1 VGSAAEVG
9 DTVSW
14 IKNLPNLRLLGD
26 LLVDRKKITK
36 EQLAEAL
43 ELQKKNG
50 VRLGA
55 ALIELGYIKES
66 DIMEIFSQYLDM
78 PFVPRLDRRSL
89 DELGADYS
97 FIAEFPPESLARL
110 GVIPFKLEI
119 ETQVDQSVQV
129 WKFHV
134 IISDPWI
141 YDDVSM
147 LVDSYIK
154 QYFASHDIGISIYDV
169 SVEIA
174 GYLAESSEINTILA
188 EISATSSVSVFN
200 RDEEQA
206 AGKLLFDIVTSAIA
220 QSGTDIHISPLHS
233 KGGLWVRM
241 RIDGVM
247 KDHIKDARF
256 SAVEYNTL
264 VNRVMTMANM
274 DTTRKREPQDGA
286 MEFPYNRVMFDVRVA
301 AVPTY
306 LMSTQL
312 DAVKLQFRILYRH
325 AQLSLSELGF
335 LEEDLNLVRQLYSRP
350 SGILL
355 VTGPTSAGKTTTL
368 NSILRMLDLESQV
381 CYTVEDPV
389 EYHLDNAYQIQ
400 VSDREGRSFA
410 RILRSLM
417 RLDPDIVLLGEIR
430 DEETALIAT
439 QIANTG
445 HSVFS
450 TLHTNS
456 AWTAPQRLATMKVPP
471 YLIVGNLN
479 GVIAQRLVQKNCP
492 DCTEEYNPSD
502 KVLKTLGLSRDFPFY
517 RGTGRLKGG
526 MCPICRGRGYKGRI
540 GIFEIAPLALYEGWD
555 RFIERPLAMRDFFL
569 SLGFHDLMGDAVEK
583 MRRGIISPDSLVGV
597 LARMEAVIDAD
608 A

>member
-1 VGSAAEVG
+1 M
-9 DTVSW
+9 SW

-26 LLVDRKKITK
+26 LLTDKKKITK
-36 EQLAEAL
+36 DQLTEAL
-43 ELQKKNG
+43 EFQKKKG
-50 VRLGA
+50 CRLGA

-78 PFVPRLDRRSL
+78 PYIQRLDRRRL

-97 FIAEFPPESLARL
+97 FIAEFPADAITRL

-119 ETQVDQSVQV
+119 ETQVDQTVQI

-134 IISDPWI
+134 VVSDPWV
-141 YDDVSM
+141 YDEVSLM
-147 LVDSYIK
+147 IDNYIK
-154 QYFASHDIGISIYDV
+154 QYFTTHDIGISIYDV
-169 SVEIA
+169 SVEIV
-174 GYLAESSEINTILA
+174 GYLAESSEINTLLA

-200 RDEEQA
+200 RDEEQT
-206 AGKLLFDIVTSAIA
+206 AGKLLFDILTSTIA
-220 QSGTDIHISPLHS
+220 QNGTDIHISPLHS
-233 KGGLWVRM
+233 KGGLWVRT
-241 RIDGVM
+241 RVDGVM

-256 SAVEYNTL
+256 SAAEYNTL

-274 DTTRKREPQDGA
+274 DTTRKREPQDGG

-301 AVPTY
+301 VIPTY
-306 LMSTQL
+306 MMSTTL
-312 DAVKLQFRILYRH
+312 DGVKMQFRILYRH
-325 AQLSLSELGF
+325 AQLSLTELGF
-335 LEEDLNLVRQLYSRP
+335 LENDLALIKQLYSLP
-350 SGILL
+350 SGVLL

-400 VSDREGRSFA
+400 VSEREGRSFA

-430 DEETALIAT
+430 DEETALIAM

-456 AWTAPQRLATMKVPP
+456 AWTAPQRLATMKIPP
-471 YLIVGNLN
+471 YLIVGTLN

-492 DCTEEYNPSD
+492 DCLEEYKPSD
-502 KVLKTLGLSRDFPFY
+502 KVIRTLDLPKDMPFY
-517 RGTGRLKGG
+517 KGSGKIKGG
-526 MCPICRGRGYKGRI
+526 TCPTCKGRGYKGRV
-540 GIFEIAPLALYEGWD
+540 GIFEIAPLALYEKWD
-555 RFIERPLAMRDFFL
+555 KYIDRPLAMRDFFL
-569 SLGFHDLMGDAVEK
+569 SLGLHDLMGDAVEK
-583 MRRGIISPDSLVGV
+583 MKRGIISPDSLMGV
-597 LARMEAVIDAD
+597 LARMEAVIQSDV
-608 A
+608 

>member
-1 VGSAAEVG
+1 M
-9 DTVSW
+9 SW
-14 IKNLPNLRLLGD
+14 IRNLPNLRLLGD
-26 LLVDRKKITK
+26 ILVDKQKITK
-36 EQLAEAL
+36 EQLGEAL
-43 ELQKKNG
+43 EHQKRKG

-55 ALIELGYIKES
+55 ALVELGYIRES
-66 DIMEIFSQYLDM
+66 DVLEVFSQYLDM
-78 PFVPRLDRRSL
+78 PCVQRLDRRTL
-89 DELGADYS
+89 DGMGADYS
-97 FIAEFPPESLARL
+97 FISEFPADVLSRL

-119 ETQVDQSVQV
+119 ETQVDLPVQV

-134 IISDPWI
+134 IVSDPWI
-141 YDDVSM
+141 YDDLSM
-147 LVDSYIK
+147 FIDSYIK
-154 QYFASHDIGISIYDV
+154 QYFADHDIGVSIYDV
-169 SVEIA
+169 SAEIV
-174 GYLAESSEINTILA
+174 GYLAESSEISSVLA
-188 EISATSSVSVFN
+188 EITATSSVSVFN

-206 AGKLLFDIVTSAIA
+206 AGKLFYDIMTSAIA
-220 QSGTDIHISPLHS
+220 QNGTDVHISPLHS

-241 RIDGVM
+241 RVDGVM
-247 KDHIKDARF
+247 KDYMKDARF
-256 SAVEYNTL
+256 SAPEYNTL
-264 VNRVMTMANM
+264 VNRVMTMANL

-286 MEFPYNRVMFDVRVA
+286 MEFPYNRIMFDVRVA
-301 AVPTY
+301 VIPTY
-306 LMSTQL
+306 LMSTTL
-312 DAVKLQFRILYRH
+312 DAVKLQMRILYRH

-335 LEEDLNLVRQLYSRP
+335 LEKDLALVKQLYSRP

-355 VTGPTSAGKTTTL
+355 ITGPTSSGKTTTL
-368 NSILRMLDLESQV
+368 NSILRTLDLESQV

-400 VSDREGRSFA
+400 VSEHEGRSFS

-479 GVIAQRLVQKNCP
+479 GVIAQRLVRKNCP
-492 DCTEEYNPSD
+492 DCTEEYEPSG
-502 KVLKTLGLSRDFPFY
+502 KVLKMLGLPKDLTCFK
-517 RGTGRLKGG
+517 GTGKQKGG
-526 MCPICRGRGYKGRI
+526 MCPTCKGRGYKGRI
-540 GIFEIAPLALYEGWD
+540 GIFEIAPLALYEGWEK
-555 RFIERPLAMRDFFL
+555 FIERPLAMRDFFL

-583 MRRGIISPDSLVGV
+583 IKLGLVSPDALAGV
-597 LARMEAVIDAD
+597 LARMEAVIGSDA
-608 A
+608 